1 LGTEETW
8 HNPSILLATL
18 ASSGGKVVFSQIH
31 LEVDPMQY
39 EYEENKFNVLKESNA
54 VRLEIISDLL
64 STHLEMETMQNA
76 EELVQYTSAY
86 FLGKFEV

>member
-1 LGTEETW
+1 
-8 HNPSILLATL
+8 
-18 ASSGGKVVFSQIH
+18 
-31 LEVDPMQY
+31 MQY